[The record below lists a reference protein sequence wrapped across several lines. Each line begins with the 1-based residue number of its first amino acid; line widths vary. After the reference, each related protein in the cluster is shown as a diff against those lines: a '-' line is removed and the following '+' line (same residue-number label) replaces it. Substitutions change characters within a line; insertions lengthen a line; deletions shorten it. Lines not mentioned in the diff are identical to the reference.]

1 MTYTLLN
8 FNIYKRLFIFL
19 GIDSS
24 IGWSIINAVWGLF
37 KGFIS
42 LYFLLRY
49 LTIEQQGIWYTFIN
63 LGFLTSFADLGFT
76 IIITQFV
83 SHEYSKLTFNQG
95 LVLGNIYNLDKFFSL
110 VRFSLKIY
118 FFITPIAVVIL
129 AVAGF
134 WFFSTQSLLILIAWF
149 VFSIVGGFSLIGSL
163 LQSIYQGLDKV
174 KEIQQNIFIGSFF
187 TTIFNWALLFFKF
200 NIWALVGGN
209 VFGLLVMLFI
219 LYRKAPLFWKQI
231 YHYKNLV
238 KYNWFNEIISLQ
250 WKYAISWASGY
261 FIFNLFVPAAYKI
274 QGANI
279 AGQIGITIGLIGVV
293 SGISDSWLRTKVPKF
308 NILVANSKEM
318 ELKSLFFKS
327 SVQSFIVFVLG
338 ACCLL
343 MVMFL
348 FTYFN
353 FYPNRFLNMKLTLLL
368 ILSNLPMKVIS
379 YLAVY
384 LRAHKIEPYYII
396 SAVNA
401 LLIAFSVL
409 VIYPR
414 LGLLSLFLSMNIAY
428 WFILMPFSIMIYR
441 SFNKSQK
448 LLLNH

>member
-1 MTYTLLN
+1 
-8 FNIYKRLFIFL
+8 
-19 GIDSS
+19 
-24 IGWSIINAVWGLF
+24 
-37 KGFIS
+37 
-42 LYFLLRY
+42 
-49 LTIEQQGIWYTFIN
+49 
-63 LGFLTSFADLGFT
+63 
-76 IIITQFV
+76 
-83 SHEYSKLTFNQG
+83 
-95 LVLGNIYNLDKFFSL
+95 
-110 VRFSLKIY
+110 
-118 FFITPIAVVIL
+118 
-129 AVAGF
+129 
-134 WFFSTQSLLILIAWF
+134 
-149 VFSIVGGFSLIGSL
+149 
-163 LQSIYQGLDKV
+163 
-174 KEIQQNIFIGSFF
+174 
-187 TTIFNWALLFFKF
+187 
-200 NIWALVGGN
+200 
-209 VFGLLVMLFI
+209 
-219 LYRKAPLFWKQI
+219 
-231 YHYKNLV
+231 
-238 KYNWFNEIISLQ
+238 
-250 WKYAISWASGY
+250 
-261 FIFNLFVPAAYKI
+261 
-274 QGANI
+274 
-279 AGQIGITIGLIGVV
+279 
-293 SGISDSWLRTKVPKF
+293 
-308 NILVANSKEM
+308 M